1 MPGATLSPQ
10 QKRTANGRRTFLEKF
25 STPDEKSQYFQA
37 LGRRAAE
44 NRFVL
49 TGDEASAL
57 AEAYAILSRIAARVS
72 PRPPGHEKA
81 AEDSSPAAGGG
92 ER

>member
-10 QKRTANGRRTFLEKF
+10 QKRTANGRRTFLERF

-49 TGDEASAL
+49 TGEEASAL

-72 PRPPGHEKA
+72 PTSEHEKA